1 MSLGCE
7 TGQPRG
13 NSAPGV
19 AVSGV
24 LTVIPAVSGGQEET
38 GEPNF
43 AGK

>member
-7 TGQPRG
+7 TGEPMG
-13 NSAPGV
+13 NSTPSV

-24 LTVIPAVSGGQEET
+24 LTVIPAVSGTQEET